1 MVYVLHIYIYT
12 HTHTRIYQF
21 NLGVVSRHLFGRT
34 EETPV
39 ITGRNLTVQA
49 VNPP

>member
-1 MVYVLHIYIYT
+1 MIRVRCYGIYIY
-12 HTHTRIYQF
+12 IYKF

-39 ITGRNLTVQA
+39 MTGRKLTVQA